1 MIGPLPPP
9 TNIQQEIVTIQ
20 NEIYTT
26 AIDVASLIAESIKD
40 QEDRKREIEIENQ
53 QNAEKTGGK

>member
-9 TNIQQEIVTIQ
+9 TNIQQEIVAIQ
-20 NEIYTT
+20 NGIYTT
-26 AIDVASLIAESIKD
+26 AVDVASLIAESIKD

>member
-1 MIGPLPPP
+1 MIGPSPPP
-9 TNIQQEIVTIQ
+9 TNIQQEIVAIQ

-26 AIDVASLIAESIKD
+26 AVDVASLIAESIKD

>member
-9 TNIQQEIVTIQ
+9 TNIQQEIVAIQ

-26 AIDVASLIAESIKD
+26 AVDVASLIAESIKD